1 MKILHSVIRSFGHS
15 DVSQSVIRSFG
26 HSVIRRSRQGSAL
39 LIVLGM
45 VAFMVVS
52 AIGFSVY
59 MRESRKPSSFLRRE
73 STARYLLKSAL
84 ANAIAR
90 IDGEVTRNAPY
101 NAERLEGV
109 YDDVYPGLTRNNL
122 AIQQNGNYWSHR
134 VFMPFGPVGSQ
145 ETVSTLTLEGLAY
158 LPPAIINEARAFSRL
173 TRTARWSNLSY
184 DLGRYAFTAI
194 DVSDCFD
201 VNKLLAGERRSS
213 AAGSRVNL
221 SSLFPQNGAALDN
234 LLTKWENGDGVPF
247 VSLADFNVA
256 AGNTP
261 FTPFYKYIGS
271 SGAKIY
277 TSSDHQSVSNA
288 LFITDTWFPATNDY
302 LTADLERKSKAA
314 TGTEFD
320 LEKGGAENQPFTTFS
335 TKNFL
340 DLEQGGTFNLMMRR
354 NLGGVGLACLYDY
367 LDRDSAPISLALPTT
382 EVAPMVCGLSLVGA
396 ANGLSPWFEEVPEG
410 EPIQYVIKDSK
421 GVDRTIVRTITR
433 WQFRGIKDPNKVRI
447 AGLVAYPF
455 KRIKTAGRASKS
467 FKAEPLVAVF
477 YAADD
482 LRCRL
487 SNEDF
492 RPTKDVLN
500 DPALFTMNTGVCWYR
515 GTQTAITL
523 PSGDIKRTE
532 EAIIPFQTRIDPP
545 TGDIKLPVCFK
556 VNEQEPTPPAVDPSK
571 LGELLRPLRD
581 NKLTCDSLKGNN
593 ARFRTFDK
601 NGRENAINANNY
613 NPKLFGATELQNPAV
628 DQKFD
633 NMPAGEYRLYCA
645 VWVRITDDQNNTVDM
660 VPATFADDQN
670 FLKGCAYPGNVVQN
684 AHISALCGDGV
695 PLMDCKAS
703 ADFNLKYDDAALK
716 ALDGSREVVFD
727 GWKAFYAPDPRYNW
741 APEDWYGTMDDD
753 VTKAKWLNAV
763 TPLLGQNIQGQS
775 NRVRD
780 RDIFMFVSDQ
790 EYLQAIGELQFLPF
804 VQRLGNNAEFLD
816 HDFSNAG
823 GYHGD
828 NNFGSRNAGNPDGFA
843 NGDRFWRTYSA
854 IREKVPDDENP
865 YFGLRYNGKAVS
877 VISGTGDF
885 RVNPFSRDSRIVTAA
900 VADTP
905 YDYYVASTN
914 TSVAN
919 SCADMSLAR
928 ARQLAFGENGKVERW
943 DAQDV
948 EDIAAEIRDAF
959 GYAYENDGVT
969 DFAEVLGDYLNWET
983 NGEKGDDQLN
993 FLAENLD
1000 LADPL
1005 HGVDR
1010 KFLFSYWRECFQNR
1024 QQLFLVFIRAEPLTV
1039 GGSSGDAI
1047 ANAQLGARGVAL
1059 VWRDPAPPQDGG
1071 QRKNRTALSNRSTWR
1086 EQCKQTGPH
1095 RTRVLFY
1102 HQFE

>member
-1 MKILHSVIRSFGHS
+1 M
-15 DVSQSVIRSFG
+15 
-26 HSVIRRSRQGSAL
+26 RRGSAL

-45 VAFMVVS
+45 VSFMVVS

-84 ANAIAR
+84 ANAISR
-90 IDGEVTRNAPY
+90 IDGEVTRNAPG

-109 YDDVYPGLTRNNL
+109 YDDVYPGLSRNSP
-122 AIQQNGNYWSHR
+122 AIGDNGNYWSHR
-134 VFMPFGPVGSQ
+134 IFMPFGPVGSQ

-201 VNKLLAGERRSS
+201 INKLAAGLRRSS

-234 LLTKWENGDGVPF
+234 LLTKWEDGDGVPF

-256 AGNTP
+256 SGNTP

-277 TSSDHQSVSNA
+277 TSSDYQSVSNA

-302 LTADLERKSKAA
+302 LTADLERKSK
-314 TGTEFD
+314 GGDDVFD
-320 LEKGGAENQPFTTFS
+320 LEIGTSDSPDGRLAAQPFVNYNVKSFLDVSDQTKVTSKGGLFFS
-335 TKNFL
+335 NL
-340 DLEQGGTFNLMMRR
+340 DI
-354 NLGGVGLACLYDY
+354 VGLACLYDY

-382 EVAPMVCGLSLVGA
+382 EVAPMVCGLSLVSPG
-396 ANGLSPWFEEVPEG
+396 NGLSPWFEEVE
-410 EPIQYVIKDSK
+410 ESKFTYIRKDSK
-421 GVDRTIVRTITR
+421 GMDRTVERTIMKY
-433 WQFRGIKDPNKVRI
+433 QFRGIKDPSRAYVR
-447 AGLVAYPF
+447 GLVAYPF
-455 KRIKTAGRASKS
+455 KRLKAAGRASKS
-467 FKAEPLVAVF
+467 FKAEPLIAVF
-477 YAADD
+477 YADAG
-482 LRCRL
+482 LSCRL
-487 SNEDF
+487 ENEDF
-492 RPTKDVLN
+492 RPAKIMWDN
-500 DPALFTMNTGVCWYR
+500 PGAYGGVCFYR

-523 PSGDIKRTE
+523 PSADIKRTE

-545 TGDIKLPVCFK
+545 SGDIKLPVCYK
-556 VNEQEPTPPAVDPSK
+556 VSEEDKTPPPEDPSK
-571 LGELLRPLRD
+571 LGDL
-581 NKLTCDSLKGNN
+581 KLVKDQMTCDSLRGNN

-601 NGRENAINANNY
+601 VGKENDINAENY
-613 NPKLFGATELQNPAV
+613 NPRLFAATDLQNNPAV
-628 DQKFD
+628 DQKW
-633 NMPAGEYRLYCA
+633 NNAPAGEYRLYCA
-645 VWVRITDDQNNTVDM
+645 VWVRITDDANNTVDM
-660 VPATFADDQN
+660 VPATFADDVN
-670 FLKGCAYPGNVVQN
+670 FIKNSTLETREATNPHFKPY
-684 AHISALCGDGV
+684 CGGGV
-695 PLMDCKAS
+695 PLMDYRAS
-703 ADFNLKYDDAALK
+703 TDFNLKYDAESLQK
-716 ALDGSREVVFD
+716 LDGSREVVFED
-727 GWKAFYAPDPRYNW
+727 WKAFYAPDPRYNF

-753 VTKAKWLNAV
+753 VTKTKWIDAV
-763 TPLLGQNIQGQS
+763 TPLLGQNS
-775 NRVRD
+775 RD

-804 VQRLGNNAEFLD
+804 VQRLGQNVNAFSG
-816 HDFSNAG
+816 DFANVDR
-823 GYHGD
+823 YHGS
-828 NNFGSRNAGNPDGFA
+828 NNFGSRSAGSTAGFA
-843 NGDRFWRTYSA
+843 NGNRFWRTYSA
-854 IREKVPDDENP
+854 IRENVPDEENP
-865 YFGLRYNGKAVS
+865 YFGLRYNGRPVS

-914 TSVAN
+914 TAVPN
-919 SCADMSLAR
+919 SCANMSLAQ

-943 DAQDV
+943 DAMDV

-959 GYAYENDGVT
+959 GYAYEQDGVT
-969 DFAEVLGDYLNWET
+969 DFAEVLGGYLNWET
-983 NGEKGDDQLN
+983 NGEKGDEQLN

-1005 HGVDR
+1005 HGIDR

-1059 VWRDPAPPQDGG
+1059 VWRDPAPPPGNG
-1071 QRKNRTALSNRSTWR
+1071 QRKNRTALSSRSAWR

-1102 HQFE
+1102 HQFD

>member
-1 MKILHSVIRSFGHS
+1 MKMMHSIIRSFGHS
-15 DVSQSVIRSFG
+15 AISSA
-26 HSVIRRSRQGSAL
+26 RQGSAL

-45 VAFMVVS
+45 VSFMVVS

-84 ANAIAR
+84 ANAISR
-90 IDGEVTRNAPY
+90 IDGEVTRNAPD

-109 YDDVYPGLTRNNL
+109 YDDVYPGLTRNSP
-122 AIQQNGNYWSHR
+122 AIRDNGNYWSHR
-134 VFMPFGPVGSQ
+134 IFMPFGPVGSQ

-158 LPPAIINEARAFSRL
+158 LPPAIINEARVFSRL

-201 VNKLLAGERRSS
+201 INKLAAGLRRSS

-234 LLTKWENGDGVPF
+234 LLTKWEDGDGVPF

-256 AGNTP
+256 SGNTP

-277 TSSDHQSVSNA
+277 TSSDYQSVSNA

-302 LTADLERKSKAA
+302 LTADLERKSKASA
-314 TGTEFD
+314 ADTAFD
-320 LEKGGAENQPFTTFS
+320 LEKGGADNQPFATFS

-340 DLEQGGTFNLMMRR
+340 DLEEGGKFNMMMRR

-382 EVAPMVCGLSLVGA
+382 EVAPMVCGLSLVSA
-396 ANGLSPWFEEVPEG
+396 ANGLSPWFEEVQESKFTY
-410 EPIQYVIKDSK
+410 IRKDSK
-421 GVDRTIVRTITR
+421 GMDRTVERTITKY
-433 WQFRGIKDPNKVRI
+433 QFRGIKDPNKARV

-455 KRIKTAGRASKS
+455 KRLKAAGRASKS
-467 FKAEPLVAVF
+467 FKAEPLIAVF
-477 YAADD
+477 YAAGD

-487 SNEDF
+487 ENEDF
-492 RPTKDVLN
+492 RPAKIMWDN
-500 DPALFTMNTGVCWYR
+500 PGAYGGVCFYR

-523 PSGDIKRTE
+523 PSADIKRTE
-532 EAIIPFQTRIDPP
+532 DAIIPFQTRIDPP
-545 TGDIKLPVCFK
+545 SGDIKLPVCYK
-556 VNEQEPTPPAVDPSK
+556 VSEEDKTPPPEDPSK
-571 LGELLRPLRD
+571 LGVLNLVND
-581 NKLTCDSLKGNN
+581 QMTCDSLRGNN
-593 ARFRTFDK
+593 SRFRAF
-601 NGRENAINANNY
+601 NGVGREIEINANNY
-613 NPKLFGATELQNPAV
+613 NPSLFSATDLQNNPAV
-628 DQKFD
+628 DQKW
-633 NMPAGEYRLYCA
+633 NNAPAGEYRLYCA

-684 AHISALCGDGV
+684 AHVTALCGGGV
-695 PLMDCKAS
+695 PLMDYRAS
-703 ADFNLKYDDAALK
+703 TDFNLKYDAESLQK
-716 ALDGSREVVFD
+716 LDGSREVVFED
-727 GWKAFYAPDPRYNW
+727 WKAFYAPDPRYNF

-753 VTKAKWLNAV
+753 VTKTKWIDAV
-763 TPLLGQNIQGQS
+763 TPLLGQNL
-775 NRVRD
+775 RD

-804 VQRLGNNAEFLD
+804 VQRLGYNAEFLD
-816 HDFSNAG
+816 HDFSNAS
-823 GYHGD
+823 GYHGS
-828 NNFGSRNAGNPDGFA
+828 NNFGSRSAGSTAGFA
-843 NGDRFWRTYSA
+843 NGNRFWRTYSA
-854 IREKVPDDENP
+854 IRENVPDEENP
-865 YFGLRYNGKAVS
+865 YFGLRYNGRPVS
-877 VISGTGDF
+877 VVSGTGDF

-914 TSVAN
+914 TAVPN
-919 SCADMSLAR
+919 SCANMSLAQ
-928 ARQLAFGENGKVERW
+928 ARQLAFGEDGKVERW
-943 DAQDV
+943 DAMDI
-948 EDIAAEIRDAF
+948 EDIAAEIRAAF
-959 GYAYENDGVT
+959 GYAYEQDGVT
-969 DFAEVLGDYLNWET
+969 DFAEVLGGYLNWET
-983 NGEKGDDQLN
+983 DGEKGDEQLN

-1005 HGVDR
+1005 HGIDR

-1059 VWRDPAPPQDGG
+1059 VWRDPAPPPGNG
-1071 QRKNRTALSNRSTWR
+1071 QRRNRTALSSRSAWR
-1086 EQCKQTGPH
+1086 EQCEQTGPH

-1102 HQFE
+1102 HQFD